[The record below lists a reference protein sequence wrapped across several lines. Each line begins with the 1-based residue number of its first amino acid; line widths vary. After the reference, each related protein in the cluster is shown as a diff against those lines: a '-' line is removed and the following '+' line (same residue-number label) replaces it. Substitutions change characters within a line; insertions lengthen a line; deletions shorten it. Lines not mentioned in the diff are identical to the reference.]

1 MVYPSDLLIS
11 MKKVFGSPTTL
22 SLNISKA
29 VKKREIEI
37 KLDFSVLDVKS
48 FLQLSLTSFILNLLQ
63 IISVPNQILFE
74 FQTASLYILQT
85 HPVF

>member
-1 MVYPSDLLIS
+1 

-48 FLQLSLTSFILNLLQ
+48 FLQLSLVSFILNLLQ
-63 IISVPNQILFE
+63 IRSVPNQIWFE